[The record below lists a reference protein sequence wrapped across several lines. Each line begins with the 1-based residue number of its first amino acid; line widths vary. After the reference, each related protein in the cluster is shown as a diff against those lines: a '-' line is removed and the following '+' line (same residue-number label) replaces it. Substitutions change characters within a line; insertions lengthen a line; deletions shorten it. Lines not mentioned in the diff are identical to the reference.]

1 MLDTVLGIRNAKKK
15 GLCMVPPLVILR
27 QHTNRTFQGEV
38 LHGCLCEKMLH
49 LKGEH
54 VVTI

>member
-38 LHGCLCEKMLH
+38 LHGRLCEKMLH

-54 VVTI
+54 VVTV